1 MKKIKKA
8 LGLLCGSTVVF
19 LLFIGTDQSA
29 VTNIAKGIVHT
40 AWLSVAPI
48 LRDVS
53 TAPQLKIDPARSI
66 QSPGEQISRPMVS
79 PFQPLPMLTAFQL

>member
-1 MKKIKKA
+1 MTFIPLSEKFKNDREALALSPPRKWAMKKIKKA

-53 TAPQLKIDPARSI
+53 TAPLLLRN
-66 QSPGEQISRPMVS
+66 
-79 PFQPLPMLTAFQL
+79 